1 MVGVRAEGG
10 VWIKRNLAKHLGEM
24 APWLGGVG
32 ECIDVRSGVD
42 LPGEADSCAVERREG
57 KSEGLSGAVG
67 GGIRVFTARDGV
79 AMGVV
84 P

>member
-1 MVGVRAEGG
+1 M
-10 VWIKRNLAKHLGEM
+10 
-24 APWLGGVG
+24 G

>member
-1 MVGVRAEGG
+1 MECGSNEISRNTSVKWLHGWEG
-10 VWIKRNLAKHLGEM
+10 
-24 APWLGGVG
+24 GGVG